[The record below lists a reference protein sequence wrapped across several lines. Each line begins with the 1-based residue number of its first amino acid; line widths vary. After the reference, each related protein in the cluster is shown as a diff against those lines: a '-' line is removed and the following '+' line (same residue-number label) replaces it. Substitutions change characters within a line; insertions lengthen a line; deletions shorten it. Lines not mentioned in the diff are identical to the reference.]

1 MQRLPFPSLR
11 GDRAVLVRDA
21 GLMIG
26 TVDERYRA
34 LLAAGEIEP
43 DPGQERLIAKLTG
56 LEARLAQHRLARK
69 SSSLGWLFGGTF
81 AGQALAQRQM
91 KAPTGVRQGP
101 RRGRRGEWPPHWT
114 ARRGDLEIPGPIDA
128 KAPHRMRF
136 GGAPETRSVNF
147 QS

>member
-1 MQRLPFPSLR
+1 
-11 GDRAVLVRDA
+11 
-21 GLMIG
+21 MIG

-81 AGQALAQRQM
+81 AGQALAQRVHV
-91 KAPTGVRQGP
+91 PSCG
-101 RRGRRGEWPPHWT
+101 
-114 ARRGDLEIPGPIDA
+114 
-128 KAPHRMRF
+128 
-136 GGAPETRSVNF
+136 
-147 QS
+147 